1 MTNAYQCL
9 QCYSILVEILR
20 GNLYQSEL
28 LNQNIYMHKYF
39 KPELI
44 IVRKKNQN
52 LDKSINLKNL

>member
-9 QCYSILVEILR
+9 QCYSILVEILW

-39 KPELI
+39 KKKQPE
-44 IVRKKNQN
+44 RYEMGK
-52 LDKSINLKNL
+52 